1 MDESPDF
8 VDVFKSV
15 RGDMVLVNDQEFAKK
30 VLQAMPIKIFFYQ
43 WLNGIHFLQK
53 DVFSLIKCLFQE
65 CQI

>member
-30 VLQAMPIKIFFYQ
+30 ILQSMPIKIV
-43 WLNGIHFLQK
+43 FLTQIK
-53 DVFSLIKCLFQE
+53 KILLRQNIRINLI
-65 CQI
+65 